1 MEYCGD
7 LRHLGSWVR
16 HFFGN
21 RDDIGAV
28 LEGRGDF
35 LHRLADAGTCG
46 LQDHVRSGVLKHGE
60 QIIGHLHP
68 KRSIQSYRLADI
80 QPSAGGSAPLDPNQV
95 NA

>member
-1 MEYCGD
+1 
-7 LRHLGSWVR
+7 
-16 HFFGN
+16 
-21 RDDIGAV
+21 
-28 LEGRGDF
+28 
-35 LHRLADAGTCG
+35 
-46 LQDHVRSGVLKHGE
+46 VLKHGE